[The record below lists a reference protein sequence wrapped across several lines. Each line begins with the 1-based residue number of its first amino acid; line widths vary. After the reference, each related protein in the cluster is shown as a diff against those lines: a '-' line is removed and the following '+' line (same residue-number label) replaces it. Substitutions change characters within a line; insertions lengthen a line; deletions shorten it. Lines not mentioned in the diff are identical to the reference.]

1 MKRTGR
7 WIYSAVSK
15 VPRTVQQSWTR
26 YSSSMARLP
35 RLTIPGY
42 PHLVLLTGNDARA
55 VFAEDA
61 DRRGWLARLQAR
73 LAPCRVRLHAYVLLP
88 NQVRLLLAPEDAD
101 GLPRLIQAVGRDYVR
116 YFNRRHGRSG
126 TLWEGRYRATVLQPE
141 RYLLACMALLD
152 ACPISAGLAVRAAD
166 YPWSS
171 YAHYAGVRTDPI
183 LTPPPAYWA
192 LGDTPFAREAA
203 YAARVE
209 AGVPKA
215 QAEAIERAGRSGW
228 ALGDAA
234 FLAQL
239 QQQTGRRVAPARAG
253 RPRKPAI
260 VPGTP
265 AGPLPLPAPEKR
277 RSRT

>member
-1 MKRTGR
+1 
-7 WIYSAVSK
+7 
-15 VPRTVQQSWTR
+15 
-26 YSSSMARLP
+26 MARLP

-55 VFAEDA
+55 VFADDD
-61 DRRGWLARLQAR
+61 DRRAWLARVQTW

-88 NQVRLLLAPEDAD
+88 SQVRLLLMPEEA
-101 GLPRLIQAVGRDYVR
+101 GSLPRLIQAAGRDYVR

-152 ACPISAGLAVRAAD
+152 TCPVAAGLAGRAAD

-171 YAHYAGVRTDPI
+171 YGHYAGWRTDPF

-209 AGVPKA
+209 AGVPQA
-215 QAEAIERAGRSGW
+215 QAQAIERAGRGGW

-239 QQQTGRRVAPARAG
+239 QQQTGRRLAPAQPG
-253 RPRKPAI
+253 RPRKRPA
-260 VPGTP
+260 
-265 AGPLPLPAPEKR
+265 A
-277 RSRT
+277 

>member
-1 MKRTGR
+1 
-7 WIYSAVSK
+7 
-15 VPRTVQQSWTR
+15 
-26 YSSSMARLP
+26 MARLP

-55 VFAEDA
+55 VFADDE
-61 DRRGWLARLQAR
+61 DRRAWLARLRAA

-88 NQVRLLLAPEDAD
+88 NQVQLLLTPEQAD
-101 GLPRLIQAVGRDYVR
+101 GLPHLIQAVGRDYVR

-141 RYLLACMALLD
+141 PHMLACMALMD
-152 ACPISAGLAVRAAD
+152 VRPVVAGLTARAED

-171 YAHYAGVRTDPI
+171 YAHYAGLQADPG
-183 LTPPPAYWA
+183 LTPPPAYWT

-203 YAARVE
+203 YVARAE

-215 QAEAIERAGRSGW
+215 QAQAIERAGRSGW

-239 QQQTGRRVAPARAG
+239 QRQTRRRIAPARAG
-253 RPRKPAI
+253 RPRKQAA
-260 VPGTP
+260 TTT
-265 AGPLPLPAPEKR
+265 APAPP
-277 RSRT
+277 

>member
-1 MKRTGR
+1 MVPDDTNNYLKWNTSGKKISRTPG
-7 WIYSAVSK
+7 A
-15 VPRTVQQSWTR
+15 R

-42 PHLVLLTGNDARA
+42 PHLVLLTGHDARA
-55 VFAEDA
+55 VFADDEDRKA
-61 DRRGWLARLQAR
+61 WLARLPIW
-73 LAPCRVRLHAYVLLP
+73 LGPCRVRLHAWALLP
-88 NQVRLLLAPEDAD
+88 GQVRLLLTPEDAS
-101 GLPRLIQAVGRDYVR
+101 GLPRLMQAIGRDYVR

-141 RYLLACMALLD
+141 RHLLACMALLD
-152 ACPISAGLAVRAAD
+152 TAAVAAGLAARVAD

-171 YAHYAGVRTDPI
+171 HAHYAGLRTDPI

-209 AGVPKA
+209 AGVPQA
-215 QAEAIERAGRSGW
+215 QAQAIERAGRSGW

-239 QQQTGRRVAPARAG
+239 QRQTGRRVSPAQAG
-253 RPRKPAI
+253 RPRKQREPA
-260 VPGTP
+260 VVTNPSTP
-265 AGPLPLPAPEKR
+265 P
-277 RSRT
+277 